1 MLVSIY
7 YKLFSCIVLRFSLFV
22 LRVLLWFVVSAFL
35 SGFEDK
41 VYLFLLASS
50 FLFSCLF
57 YYRYFVLVYLSDHFL
72 VMLILV
78 RFFGMCMPFIIYWL
92 FKKLREDSTI
102 SA

>member
-1 MLVSIY
+1 LVSVY
-7 YKLFSCIVLRFSLFV
+7 YKLLGSIVLRFSLFV
-22 LRVLLWFVVSAFL
+22 LRVLLWFVMSAFL

-50 FLFSCLF
+50 SFLFSCLF
-57 YYRYFVLVYLSDHFL
+57 YYRYFFLVYLSDHFFGYTYCSS
-72 VMLILV
+72 
-78 RFFGMCMPFIIYWL
+78 FFCICMPFIIYWL